1 MSVYSELMV
10 VMYVYKTIG
19 TVPSNEPIKL
29 LGKVFYL
36 VLSRF
41 MSRWWNENYLDKNQ
55 NYNWNSLHISN
66 FMVYLFSILNLK
78 KKKKTFC
85 DFCNPV

>member
-41 MSRWWNENYLDKNQ
+41 MSR
-55 NYNWNSLHISN
+55 
-66 FMVYLFSILNLK
+66 
-78 KKKKTFC
+78 
-85 DFCNPV
+85 

>member
-19 TVPSNEPIKL
+19 TEPIKL

-55 NYNWNSLHISN
+55 NYNWNSVHISK
-66 FMVYLFSILNLK
+66 FIVYLFSILNLK
-78 KKKKTFC
+78 EKNKTFC
-85 DFCNPV
+85 DFCHPV

>member
-1 MSVYSELMV
+1 MV

-19 TVPSNEPIKL
+19 TVQSNEPIKL

-55 NYNWNSLHISN
+55 NYTEIP
-66 FMVYLFSILNLK
+66 SI
-78 KKKKTFC
+78 
-85 DFCNPV
+85 